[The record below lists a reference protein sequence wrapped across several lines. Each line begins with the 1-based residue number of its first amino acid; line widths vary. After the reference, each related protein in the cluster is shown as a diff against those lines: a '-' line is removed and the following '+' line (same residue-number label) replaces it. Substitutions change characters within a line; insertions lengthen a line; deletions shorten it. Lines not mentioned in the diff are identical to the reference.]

1 MALTFQI
8 SKLQNA
14 KETAEIKIPAP
25 HRIPATIRLS
35 LLHISI
41 LLTFGLFFLGI
52 VVCFYIVRRP
62 TRPYLSGTCL
72 FLLILFLACT
82 AVVNASLPPVSQF
95 DWGNAFLRKLTPFVV
110 FRYQP
115 TQEECERSFQVY
127 QACLLYTSRG
137 V

>member
-1 MALTFQI
+1 MLV
-8 SKLQNA
+8 N
-14 KETAEIKIPAP
+14 P
-25 HRIPATIRLS
+25 
-35 LLHISI
+35 I
-41 LLTFGLFFLGI
+41 LLIFGLFFLGI

-110 FRYQP
+110 FRHQP
-115 TQEECERSFQVY
+115 TQEECEHSFRVY
-127 QACLLYTSRG
+127 QAIDIGLVAATLVSIGYDIWNSLIR
-137 V
+137 VSKPEQDS